1 LAAAYQ
7 RVDESHSNQ
16 EAVNA
21 LGSITQ
27 FYGIE
32 AEIDASFDGKEDE
45 VKDMAK
51 AYIKVF
57 TNLPRDFI
65 QKAAVKRVR
74 MAEPFVQ
81 SSDSGMTKA
90 GEYSSGDKS
99 ITIIPYSS
107 AAFKAAT
114 YLQQWAG
121 DGNVSYE
128 SIIAHELGHAFE
140 ENGIGI
146 QQIPE
151 GGQTTDVTATAIGE
165 QVGRHVI
172 GLPEVPSMYS
182 RTSSEE
188 FSAELS
194 SGILSDTP
202 NGLADVNSTREF
214 SSKLNKYELNQLVEY
229 EKAYPGIA
237 LLLVANRSR

>member
-1 LAAAYQ
+1 
-7 RVDESHSNQ
+7 
-16 EAVNA
+16 
-21 LGSITQ
+21 
-27 FYGIE
+27 
-32 AEIDASFDGKEDE
+32 
-45 VKDMAK
+45 
-51 AYIKVF
+51 
-57 TNLPRDFI
+57 
-65 QKAAVKRVR
+65 VR